1 MSRLSFCHGL
11 EWTLA
16 KTTRGRDGGQG
27 SGDGGYDD
35 LQDDFPDVILF
46 HSFLCFYWFNNLR
59 AASIVSSD
67 IKRRLSMTAIAF
79 MSAGHSFSVSLSFPP
94 KLVSLHTASM

>member
-1 MSRLSFCHGL
+1 MLSPSCQPEG
-11 EWTLA
+11 
-16 KTTRGRDGGQG
+16 GQNGSDGGENG
-27 SGDGGYDD
+27 VDYHCPGVFSLLCHD
-35 LQDDFPDVILF
+35 
-46 HSFLCFYWFNNLR
+46 FLCFYWFNNLR

-94 KLVSLHTASM
+94 KLVSLHTAAM